1 MALHSYL
8 IWLVCLGGAQTSAYS
23 LRRCFRH
30 AGKPIR
36 ISCVNQPI
44 NETRAAV
51 QDLPTNLEYLNL
63 SSNHIKILQQGDFAS
78 FPKMT
83 LLRLDMNEIEDI
95 QEGALRGLQLQ
106 SLNLSENRLTTL
118 PSDFGTSLSNLTLL
132 VLRGNKFSNLPDHLF
147 RPLLRLD
154 LLDISHNPLSSITFV
169 SCLVSLRK
177 LVARSIG
184 PQSLESQFSLPANVN
199 ELSLSYNNISKLGL
213 NTSGK
218 SNKILKLDLSNNSI
232 SKAKELASLFL
243 PSLIYLNLCGN
254 PISPLELQ
262 SLLKSTWAPRL
273 LNISLCSMSYNDSEH
288 LHMLCQV
295 LSSRPTC
302 HLKLNKN
309 SFGKVQ
315 EALQNCT
322 KIKSLDLSD
331 NQIEEPKLFQSN
343 QTFLESLKLAHNRIR
358 SVDLCAPNGS
368 ACLPNL
374 LNLTFQFNRLCSIG
388 GNAFQG
394 LSNLRTLS
402 LAVNQII
409 YIHTLAFNGLHK
421 LEKLDLSRNA
431 IGEVFGS
438 MLHHINKIKILL
450 LRNNRISVLYKKT
463 FCFLTQLRI
472 LDLGGNQIQ
481 RIEADTFQGLGNLD
495 NLYLDRNLLK
505 SLSGG
510 IFRGLSSIHILDL
523 ASNNLQYSE
532 LKLEYPPFVHLTR
545 LRRLRLNHQE
555 PYGIHIL
562 PSNLFAGLDHLN
574 YLDISSNKLYS
585 LNTLPFAS
593 LSNLTALKM
602 SDMCNGVSLIPN
614 ATFASLHKLQKIDLE
629 NIGMTEIRSEV
640 FHSLSRSL
648 VKLNLKN
655 NMIQVVT
662 LNLAELFP
670 HLDELD
676 IYYNPLA
683 CVCENEDFLSWTLTS
698 PTQVPSF
705 YHMKCPTLQPHNSK
719 YLFNFDPSICS
730 ARLELQA
737 FCISCTLVLSTV
749 IFSLAYCKG
758 RWYFLYGYYLL
769 RAWIHETHLKRQGQQ
784 RYRYDAFVSYSSK
797 DEVWV
802 LEQLLPNL
810 EGSSDQADCRLCLHH
825 RDFVPGN
832 PIVSSIVDAVYTSR
846 KTLCVVSSNYL
857 LSEWC
862 SMEVQVALHRL
873 FEEHQDVLVIIF
885 LEPLSPHML
894 STYHKLRRIIRKK
907 TYLQWPEDTNGH
919 KLFWTKLRRA
929 IQPQGS
935 NSFDIE
941 GNLVRSHP

>member
-8 IWLVCLGGAQTSAYS
+8 IWLVCLGGVQTSAYS

-51 QDLPTNLEYLNL
+51 QDLPTNLECLNL

-78 FPKMT
+78 FPKLT
-83 LLRLDMNEIEDI
+83 LLRLDMNQIEDI

-106 SLNLSENRLTTL
+106 SLNLSENRLTNL
-118 PSDFGTSLSNLTLL
+118 PSDFGTSLSKLTLL
-132 VLRGNKFSNLPDHLF
+132 FLSGNKFSNLSDNLF
-147 RPLLRLD
+147 RPLLRLH

-169 SCLVSLRK
+169 SCLISLRK

-184 PQSLESQFSLPANVN
+184 PQSLESQFSLPANIN

-213 NTSGK
+213 NTSGT

-232 SKAKELASLFL
+232 SKAKELTSLFL

-254 PISPLELQ
+254 PISLLELQ

-273 LNISLCSMSYNDSEH
+273 LNISLCSMSYNDSEQ
-288 LHMLCQV
+288 LQMLCQV

-309 SFGKVQ
+309 SFRNVQ
-315 EALQNCT
+315 EAFQNCT

-343 QTFLESLKLAHNRIR
+343 QTFLER
-358 SVDLCAPNGS
+358 
-368 ACLPNL
+368 
-374 LNLTFQFNRLCSIG
+374 
-388 GNAFQG
+388 

-431 IGEVFGS
+431 IGELFDS
-438 MLHHINKIKILL
+438 MLYHVNKIKILL
-450 LRNNRISVLYKKT
+450 VRNNRISVLYKKT

-481 RIEADTFQGLGNLD
+481 RIEADTFLGLSKLV

-505 SLSGG
+505 SLSEG
-510 IFRGLSSIHILDL
+510 IFRGLSSLHILDL

-532 LKLEYPPFVHLTR
+532 LKLEYPSFVHLTS
-545 LRRLRLNHQE
+545 LRRLRLNHQQ

-574 YLDISSNKLYS
+574 DLDISSNKLYS

-614 ATFASLHKLQKIDLE
+614 ATFASLHKLQKMDLE

-683 CVCENEDFLSWTLTS
+683 CVCENENFLSWTLTS
-698 PTQVPSF
+698 STQVPSF
-705 YHMKCPTLQPHNSK
+705 YKMKCPTLQPHNSK

-758 RWYFLYGYYLL
+758 PSNIYSYILCLASFVLL
-769 RAWIHETHLKRQGQQ
+769 LSS
-784 RYRYDAFVSYSSK
+784 RYDAFVSYSSK

-810 EGSSDQADCRLCLHH
+810 EGSSDQADCQLCLHH

-832 PIVSSIVDAVYTSR
+832 PIVSSIVDAIYTSR

-894 STYHKLRRIIRKK
+894 SAYHKLRRIIRKK
-907 TYLQWPEDTNGH
+907 TYLQWPEDMIGQ
-919 KLFWTKLRRA
+919 KLFWTKLKR
-929 IQPQGS
+929 
-935 NSFDIE
+935 N
-941 GNLVRSHP
+941 NLHFKYNMAK

>member
-1 MALHSYL
+1 MGFKLRESLSREMALHSYL
-8 IWLVCLGGAQTSAYS
+8 IWLVCLGGVQTSAYS

-51 QDLPTNLEYLNL
+51 QDLPTNLECLNL

-78 FPKMT
+78 FPKLT
-83 LLRLDMNEIEDI
+83 LLRLDMNQIEDI

-106 SLNLSENRLTTL
+106 SLNLSENRLTNL
-118 PSDFGTSLSNLTLL
+118 PSDFGTSLSKLTLL
-132 VLRGNKFSNLPDHLF
+132 FLSGNKFSNLSDNLF
-147 RPLLRLD
+147 RPLLRLH

-169 SCLVSLRK
+169 SCLISLRK
-177 LVARSIG
+177 LV
-184 PQSLESQFSLPANVN
+184 
-199 ELSLSYNNISKLGL
+199 LGL
-213 NTSGK
+213 NTSGT

-232 SKAKELASLFL
+232 SKAKELTSLFL

-254 PISPLELQ
+254 PISLLELQ

-273 LNISLCSMSYNDSEH
+273 LNISLCSMSYNDSEQ
-288 LHMLCQV
+288 LQMLCQV

-309 SFGKVQ
+309 SFR
-315 EALQNCT
+315 N
-322 KIKSLDLSD
+322 SLDLSD

-358 SVDLCAPNGS
+358 SMDLCAPSGS

-374 LNLTFQFNRLCSIG
+374 LNLTFQFNRLYSIG
-388 GNAFQG
+388 ENAFQG

-431 IGEVFGS
+431 IGELFDS
-438 MLHHINKIKILL
+438 MLYHVNKIKILL
-450 LRNNRISVLYKKT
+450 VRNNRISVLYKKT

-481 RIEADTFQGLGNLD
+481 RIEADTFLGLSKLV

-505 SLSGG
+505 SLSEG
-510 IFRGLSSIHILDL
+510 IFRGLSSLHILDL

-532 LKLEYPPFVHLTR
+532 LKLEYPSFVHLTS
-545 LRRLRLNHQE
+545 LRRLRLNHQQ

-574 YLDISSNKLYS
+574 DLDISSNKLYS

-614 ATFASLHKLQKIDLE
+614 ATFASLHKLQKMDLE

-683 CVCENEDFLSWTLTS
+683 CVCENENFLSWTLTS
-698 PTQVPSF
+698 STQVPSF
-705 YHMKCPTLQPHNSK
+705 YKMKCPTLQPHNSK

-749 IFSLAYCKG
+749 IFTSNIYSYILCLAS
-758 RWYFLYGYYLL
+758 FVLL
-769 RAWIHETHLKRQGQQ
+769 LSS
-784 RYRYDAFVSYSSK
+784 RYDAFVSYSSK

-810 EGSSDQADCRLCLHH
+810 EGSSDQADCQLCLHH

-832 PIVSSIVDAVYTSR
+832 PIVSSIVDAIYTSR

-894 STYHKLRRIIRKK
+894 SAYHKLRRIIRKK
-907 TYLQWPEDTNGH
+907 TYLQWPEDMIGQ
-919 KLFWTKLRRA
+919 KLFWTKLKRA
-929 IQPQGS
+929 IRPQGS
-935 NSFDIE
+935 NKNVDYIQIGTE
-941 GNLVRSHP
+941 VK

>member
-8 IWLVCLGGAQTSAYS
+8 IWLVCLGGVQTSAYS

-51 QDLPTNLEYLNL
+51 QDLPTNLECLNL

-78 FPKMT
+78 FPKLT
-83 LLRLDMNEIEDI
+83 LLRLDMNQIEDI

-106 SLNLSENRLTTL
+106 SLNLSENRLTNL
-118 PSDFGTSLSNLTLL
+118 PSDFGTSLSKLTLL
-132 VLRGNKFSNLPDHLF
+132 FLSGNKFSNLSDNLF
-147 RPLLRLD
+147 RPLLRLH

-169 SCLVSLRK
+169 SCLISLRK

-184 PQSLESQFSLPANVN
+184 PQSLESQFSLPANIN

-213 NTSGK
+213 NTSGT
-218 SNKILKLDLSNNSI
+218 SNKIL
-232 SKAKELASLFL
+232 
-243 PSLIYLNLCGN
+243 NL
-254 PISPLELQ
+254 LELQ

-273 LNISLCSMSYNDSEH
+273 LNISLCSMSYNDSEQ
-288 LHMLCQV
+288 LQMLCQV

-309 SFGKVQ
+309 SFRNVQ
-315 EALQNCT
+315 EAFQNCT

-358 SVDLCAPNGS
+358 SMDLCAPSGS

-374 LNLTFQFNRLCSIG
+374 LNLTFQFNRLYSIG
-388 GNAFQG
+388 ENAFQG

-431 IGEVFGS
+431 IGELFDS
-438 MLHHINKIKILL
+438 MLYHVNKIKILL
-450 LRNNRISVLYKKT
+450 VRNNRISVLYKKT

-481 RIEADTFQGLGNLD
+481 RIEADTFLGLSKLV

-505 SLSGG
+505 SLSEG
-510 IFRGLSSIHILDL
+510 IFRGLSSLHILDL

-532 LKLEYPPFVHLTR
+532 LKLEYPSFVHLTS
-545 LRRLRLNHQE
+545 LRRLRLNHQQ

-574 YLDISSNKLYS
+574 DLDISSNKLYS

-614 ATFASLHKLQKIDLE
+614 ATFASLHKLQKMDLE

-683 CVCENEDFLSWTLTS
+683 CVCENENFLSWTLTS
-698 PTQVPSF
+698 STQVPSF
-705 YHMKCPTLQPHNSK
+705 YKMKCPTLQPHNSK
-719 YLFNFDPSICS
+719 YLFNFDPSIYFSPTCVVTLIFLFLILTS
-730 ARLELQA
+730 FVNPRIHLHI
-737 FCISCTLVLSTV
+737 FISVTSNFFSSSNIYSYILCLASFVL
-749 IFSLAYCKG
+749 
-758 RWYFLYGYYLL
+758 LL
-769 RAWIHETHLKRQGQQ
+769 SS
-784 RYRYDAFVSYSSK
+784 RYDAFVSYSSK

-810 EGSSDQADCRLCLHH
+810 EGSSDQADCQLCLHH

-832 PIVSSIVDAVYTSR
+832 PIVSSIVDAIYTSR

-894 STYHKLRRIIRKK
+894 SAYHKLRRIIRKK
-907 TYLQWPEDTNGH
+907 TYLQWPEDMIGQ
-919 KLFWTKLRRA
+919 KLFWTKLKRA
-929 IQPQGS
+929 IRPQGS
-935 NSFDIE
+935 NSLDIE
-941 GNLVRSHP
+941 GSLVGSHH

>member
-8 IWLVCLGGAQTSAYS
+8 IWLVCLGGVQTSAYS

-51 QDLPTNLEYLNL
+51 QDLPTNLECLNL

-78 FPKMT
+78 FPKLT
-83 LLRLDMNEIEDI
+83 LLRLDMNQIEDI

-106 SLNLSENRLTTL
+106 SLNLSEN
-118 PSDFGTSLSNLTLL
+118 SNL
-132 VLRGNKFSNLPDHLF
+132 SDNLF
-147 RPLLRLD
+147 
-154 LLDISHNPLSSITFV
+154 SITFV
-169 SCLVSLRK
+169 SCLISLRK

-184 PQSLESQFSLPANVN
+184 PQSLESQFSLPANIN

-213 NTSGK
+213 NTSGT

-232 SKAKELASLFL
+232 SKAKELTSLFL

-254 PISPLELQ
+254 PISLLELQ

-273 LNISLCSMSYNDSEH
+273 LNISLCSMSYNDSEQ
-288 LHMLCQV
+288 LQMLCQV

-309 SFGKVQ
+309 SFRNVQ
-315 EALQNCT
+315 EAFQNCT

-358 SVDLCAPNGS
+358 SMDLCAPSGS

-374 LNLTFQFNRLCSIG
+374 LNLTFQFNRLYSIG
-388 GNAFQG
+388 ENAFQG

-421 LEKLDLSRNA
+421 LEKLDL
-431 IGEVFGS
+431 I
-438 MLHHINKIKILL
+438 
-450 LRNNRISVLYKKT
+450 LYKKT

-481 RIEADTFQGLGNLD
+481 RIEADTFLGLSKLV

-505 SLSGG
+505 SLSEG
-510 IFRGLSSIHILDL
+510 IFRGLSSLHILDL

-532 LKLEYPPFVHLTR
+532 LKLEYPSFVHLTS
-545 LRRLRLNHQE
+545 LRRLRLNHQQ

-574 YLDISSNKLYS
+574 DLDISSNKLYS

-614 ATFASLHKLQKIDLE
+614 ATFASLHKLQKMDLE

-640 FHSLSRSL
+640 FH
-648 VKLNLKN
+648 K
-655 NMIQVVT
+655 
-662 LNLAELFP
+662 LFP

-683 CVCENEDFLSWTLTS
+683 CVCENENFLSWTLTS
-698 PTQVPSF
+698 STQVPSF
-705 YHMKCPTLQPHNSK
+705 YKMKCPTLQPHNSK

-737 FCISCTLVLSTV
+737 FSSNIYSYILCLASFVL
-749 IFSLAYCKG
+749 
-758 RWYFLYGYYLL
+758 LL
-769 RAWIHETHLKRQGQQ
+769 SS
-784 RYRYDAFVSYSSK
+784 RYDAFVSYSSK

-810 EGSSDQADCRLCLHH
+810 EGSSDQADCQLCLHH

-832 PIVSSIVDAVYTSR
+832 PIVSSIVDAIYTSR

-894 STYHKLRRIIRKK
+894 SAYHKLRRIIRKK
-907 TYLQWPEDTNGH
+907 TYLQWPEDMIGQ
-919 KLFWTKLRRA
+919 KLFWTKLKRA
-929 IQPQGS
+929 IRPQGS
-935 NSFDIE
+935 NSLDIE
-941 GNLVRSHP
+941 GSLNNLHFKYNMAK

>member
-8 IWLVCLGGAQTSAYS
+8 IWLVCLGGVQTSAYS

-51 QDLPTNLEYLNL
+51 QDLPTNLECLNL

-78 FPKMT
+78 FPKLT
-83 LLRLDMNEIEDI
+83 LLRLDMNQIEDI

-106 SLNLSENRLTTL
+106 SLNLSENRLTNL
-118 PSDFGTSLSNLTLL
+118 PSDFGTSLSKLTLL
-132 VLRGNKFSNLPDHLF
+132 FLSGNKFSNLSDNLF
-147 RPLLRLD
+147 RPLLRLH

-169 SCLVSLRK
+169 S
-177 LVARSIG
+177 IG
-184 PQSLESQFSLPANVN
+184 PQSLESQFSLPANIN

-213 NTSGK
+213 NTT
-218 SNKILKLDLSNNSI
+218 
-232 SKAKELASLFL
+232 KELTSLFL

-254 PISPLELQ
+254 PISLLELQ

-273 LNISLCSMSYNDSEH
+273 LNISLCSMSYNDSEQ
-288 LHMLCQV
+288 LQMLCQV

-309 SFGKVQ
+309 SFRNVQ
-315 EALQNCT
+315 EAFQNCT

-358 SVDLCAPNGS
+358 SMDLCAPSGS

-374 LNLTFQFNRLCSIG
+374 LNLTFQFNRLYSIG
-388 GNAFQG
+388 ENAFQG

-431 IGEVFGS
+431 IGELFDS
-438 MLHHINKIKILL
+438 MLYHVNKIKILL
-450 LRNNRISVLYKKT
+450 VRNNRISVLYKKT

-481 RIEADTFQGLGNLD
+481 RIEADTFLGLSKLV

-505 SLSGG
+505 SLSEG
-510 IFRGLSSIHILDL
+510 IFRGLSSLHILDL

-532 LKLEYPPFVHLTR
+532 LKLEYPSFVHLTS
-545 LRRLRLNHQE
+545 LRRLRLNHQQ

-574 YLDISSNKLYS
+574 DLDISSNKLYS

-614 ATFASLHKLQKIDLE
+614 ATFASLHKLQKMDLE

-683 CVCENEDFLSWTLTS
+683 CVCENENFLSWTLTS
-698 PTQVPSF
+698 STQVPSF
-705 YHMKCPTLQPHNSK
+705 YKMKCPTLQPHNSK

-737 FCISCTLVLSTV
+737 FCISCTLHIKLLLIIII
-749 IFSLAYCKG
+749 IFLLHL
-758 RWYFLYGYYLL
+758 FLLL
-769 RAWIHETHLKRQGQQ
+769 CGVDALDE
-784 RYRYDAFVSYSSK
+784 YDAFVSYSSK

-810 EGSSDQADCRLCLHH
+810 EGSSDQADCQLCLHH

-832 PIVSSIVDAVYTSR
+832 PIVSSIVDAIYTSR

-894 STYHKLRRIIRKK
+894 SAYHKLRRIIRKK
-907 TYLQWPEDTNGH
+907 TYLQWPEDMIGQ
-919 KLFWTKLRRA
+919 KLFWTKLKRA
-929 IQPQGS
+929 IRPQGS
-935 NSFDIE
+935 NSLDIE
-941 GNLVRSHP
+941 GSLVGSHH